1 MFLSRGMPS
10 YHRAT
15 RVRAPLDEVWEFHS
29 RIDGLEALT
38 PAFLNLRID
47 AVVGPDGER
56 DPEILEAGARAYAS
70 VRPFGIGPRQRWLSV
85 ITDRD
90 AGDGAAHFADEME
103 EGPFPHWRHTHRF
116 FADGEETVV
125 DDSVEYDLPAVPGPL
140 ASYLGRVGLE
150 PMFRYR
156 HRKTKERLE

>member
-1 MFLSRGMPS
+1 MFLSRGMPT

-90 AGDGAAHFADEME
+90 AGDGAAYFADEME
-103 EGPFPHWRHTHRF
+103 EGPFPRWRHTHRF